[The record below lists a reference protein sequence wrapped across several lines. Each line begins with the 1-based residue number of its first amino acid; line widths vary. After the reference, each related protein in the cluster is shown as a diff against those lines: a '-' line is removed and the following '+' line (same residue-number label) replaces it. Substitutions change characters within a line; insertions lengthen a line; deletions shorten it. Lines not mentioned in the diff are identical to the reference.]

1 MRLYVRMQ
9 SNNTIKGRRGLR
21 CGEALTP
28 TRPRRLDV
36 HRTPKR
42 KARGRFYIVFK
53 HISDKEILTESP
65 WPPCWMW
72 RQLQWTVL
80 AHALGFSMRACQQQR
95 GCLGPWA
102 KIIQVLSPLS
112 LCGQIGVVMGEMTA
126 AEVLQHVPVCAGG
139 KTHLLPAAHK
149 HRIQETNYTVTWLN
163 LVKVT
168 EVLWNKTGQGQAYSS
183 LLHCKKNTSEDVK
196 WKWR

>member
-112 LCGQIGVVMGEMTA
+112 LSLSLRPDRCCDGRNDCSWGA
-126 AEVLQHVPVCAGG
+126 AACSCLRWWED
-139 KTHLLPAAHK
+139 TPAAC
-149 HRIQETNYTVTWLN
+149 
-163 LVKVT
+163 
-168 EVLWNKTGQGQAYSS
+168 SP
-183 LLHCKKNTSEDVK
+183 
-196 WKWR
+196 